1 MAIRVSEA
9 AMPHNVDRILT
20 THVGSLIRPPKLI
33 EFWRL
38 IEDGKPYDEAAFEAC
53 LTESVTEVVSQQAGV
68 GIDTVSDG
76 EFSKGLNWAFYIF
89 KRLKGI
95 GVRPATAAELNDPMA
110 SMSGGPDRRMF
121 PEFYAEYDAATGLR
135 KRLSYRVVVNGPISY
150 VGQSQVGRDIKNI
163 STALAIAKRR
173 YPALAGFLP
182 VVAPA
187 SALPGAMIEHYKDEE
202 AYLFALAGAL
212 HQEYKAIVDA
222 GLCVQI
228 DDAFLPYMHER
239 MVPPMSDSEYLRW
252 AQIRVD
258 ALNHALRDIPEDRSR
273 YHICWGSWNGPH
285 VFDVPL
291 KDIVGLLLQVRTGH
305 YSFEAANPRHA
316 HEWRVWETLK
326 LAPGKILIPGVIS
339 HATNIVE
346 HPELVAERIVR
357 LAKIVGRESVMGGTD
372 CGFAQS
378 PFARRVH
385 PTIMWAK
392 LKSLVEGAR
401 IATRVLWGKQAAA

>member
-1 MAIRVSEA
+1 
-9 AMPHNVDRILT
+9 MPHNIDRILT

-53 LTESVTEVVSQQAGV
+53 LTESVTEVVRQQADV
-68 GIDTVSDG
+68 GIDIVSDG

-95 GVRPATAAELNDPMA
+95 AVRPATPEELKDPMA
-110 SMSGGPDRRMF
+110 SMSGGQDRRAF
-121 PEFYAEYDAATGLR
+121 PEFYAEYDTATGLG
-135 KRLSYRVVVNGPISY
+135 KRLSNRVVVNEQISY
-150 VGQSQVGRDIKNI
+150 SGQRQVGRDIKNI
-163 STALAIAKRR
+163 TAGLTIAKRQC
-173 YPALAGFLP
+173 PTLAGFLP

-187 SALPGAMIEHYKDEE
+187 SALPGAKIEHYKDEE
-202 AYLFALAGAL
+202 AYLFALAEAL
-212 HQEYKAIVDA
+212 HQEYRAIVDA
-222 GLCVQI
+222 GLYVQI

-239 MVPPMSDSEYLRW
+239 MVPPTSNSQYLHW
-252 AQIRVD
+252 AQMRVD

-316 HEWRVWETLK
+316 HEWRVWETVK
-326 LAPGKILIPGVIS
+326 LAPGKILIPSVIS

-357 LAKIVGRESVMGGTD
+357 LARIVGRESVMGGTD

-385 PTIMWAK
+385 PSIMWAK

-401 IATRVLWGKQAAA
+401 LASKDLWGV

>member
-1 MAIRVSEA
+1 
-9 AMPHNVDRILT
+9 MPHNIDRILT
-20 THVGSLIRPPKLI
+20 THVGSLIRPPNLI
-33 EFWRL
+33 EFWHL
-38 IEDGKPYDEAAFEAC
+38 IEDGKPYEEAAFEAC
-53 LTESVTEVVSQQAGV
+53 LTEFVTEVVRQQADV
-68 GIDTVSDG
+68 GIDIVSDG

-89 KRLKGI
+89 RRLKGI
-95 GVRPATAAELNDPMA
+95 TVRPATPEELEDPMA
-110 SMSGGPDRRMF
+110 SMSGGQDRRAF
-121 PEFYAEYDAATGLR
+121 PEFYAEYDTATGLG
-135 KRLSYRVVVNGPISY
+135 KRLSNRVVVDEPISY
-150 VGQSQVGRDIKNI
+150 SGQGQVGRDIKNI
-163 STALAIAKRR
+163 TAGLTIAKRQ
-173 YPALAGFLP
+173 YPTLAGFLP

-187 SALPGAMIEHYKDEE
+187 SALPGAKIEHYKDEE
-202 AYLFALAGAL
+202 TYLFALAEAL
-212 HQEYKAIVDA
+212 HQEYRAIVDA
-222 GLCVQI
+222 GLYVQI

-239 MVPPMSDSEYLRW
+239 MVPPMSNSQYLQW
-252 AQIRVD
+252 AQMRVD

-291 KDIVGLLLQVRTGH
+291 KDIVGLLLQVRTGY

-316 HEWRVWETLK
+316 HEWRVWETVK
-326 LAPGKILIPGVIS
+326 LAPGKTLIPGVIS